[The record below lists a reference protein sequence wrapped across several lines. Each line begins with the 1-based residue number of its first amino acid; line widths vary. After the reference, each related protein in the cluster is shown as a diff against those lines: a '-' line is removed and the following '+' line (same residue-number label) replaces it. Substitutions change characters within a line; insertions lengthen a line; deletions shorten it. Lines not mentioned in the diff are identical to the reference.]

1 MSVRRLLIGLC
12 LCVILVSA
20 LAGCAATTAT
30 LSPSNLPAAD
40 NTPVPIANFT
50 PLITP
55 AAPGEVAATVNG
67 KPIMREDYEKE
78 VAQFQ
83 AAMVS
88 QGMSFSGEE
97 GKPLAEQVRA
107 QVMEAMIEEAVIAQ
121 AGEKMGITATD
132 EVLQQRISADVQS
145 AGGAD
150 KFDVW
155 LQKNSLTREQYEQV
169 MRSQIVTDEIV
180 RRLGTQVPDKARQV
194 HLRQILVDD
203 EDVAAQ
209 ARKSLDGGADFA
221 TLAKKVSQDEESREQ
236 GGDRGFVPVGMG
248 FLDPE
253 VEEAIAGL
261 GPGQIAGPI
270 AGPTGY
276 YVVQVVAV
284 EDQRDLSPEM
294 RQELMRNAFALWMEE
309 EKGKATIE
317 RLIE

>member
-1 MSVRRLLIGLC
+1 M
-12 LCVILVSA
+12 LVSV
-20 LAGCAATTAT
+20 LAGCKALPPTSVVPPTA
-30 LSPSNLPAAD
+30 AAD
-40 NTPVPIANFT
+40 DTPQPVANFT

-67 KPIMREDYEKE
+67 QPILREDYEKE

-88 QGMSFSGEE
+88 QGVSFSGEE

-107 QVMEAMIEEAVIAQ
+107 QVMEAMIEEVVIAQ
-121 AGEKMGITATD
+121 AADKQGITVSD
-132 EVLQQRISADVQS
+132 QVLQQRISTDIQS

-150 KFDVW
+150 KFNVW
-155 LQKNSLTREQYEQV
+155 LQKNSLTREQYEKV

-180 RRLGTQVPDKARQV
+180 RRLGTQVPDKMKQV
-194 HLRQILVDD
+194 HIRQILVDD
-203 EDVAAQ
+203 EAAAAD

-221 TLAKKVSQDEESREQ
+221 ALAKKVSQDEESREQ
-236 GGDRGFVPVGMG
+236 GGDRGFLPLGIG
-248 FLDPE
+248 LIDPE
-253 VEEAIAGL
+253 VEQAIAGL

-270 AGPTGY
+270 AGPIGF
-276 YVVQVVAV
+276 YVVQVVAI
-284 EDQRDLSPEM
+284 EDQRALSPEM
-294 RQELMRNAFALWMEE
+294 RQELMREAFMTWIEE